1 MLGFARR
8 LLVYASGRMEDG
20 WPKSCF
26 GALYNMSLSPRNS
39 KQLAMEAHSLIQWEA
54 ALTTRLSAWNKVER
68 GSRDNIMATVTL
80 PGLNNGSRRPS
91 TTVRVEGALAN
102 DVVLKLRASLRSRS
116 HELELAPA
124 RTLTCTL
131 NTRTHSMY
139 SICEL
144 EATN

>member
-26 GALYNMSLSPRNS
+26 RALYNRSLSLRNS

-54 ALTTRLSAWNKVER
+54 ALTTRLSAWNKVEK

-102 DVVLKLRASLRSRS
+102 DVVLKLRALLRSRP
-116 HELELAPA
+116 HKLELAPA

-139 SICEL
+139 SICQL
-144 EATN
+144 EATI